1 MSSLGQIEVLLSG
14 AWRGKG
20 FRHFLEL
27 LRSLSSRIEMVLT
40 MLDQNT
46 VIRKRRQDPETWF
59 FFGSLRLIRD
69 PHGRRGAR
77 YCRSVASKT
86 SSLKTV
92 SSSGESATIGSTAAE
107 PDNGH
112 QQCRPRGMR
121 TRSRGQKG

>member
-59 FFGSLRLIRD
+59 FLAVYDLFAILTG
-69 PHGRRGAR
+69 
-77 YCRSVASKT
+77 
-86 SSLKTV
+86 
-92 SSSGESATIGSTAAE
+92 AAE
-107 PDNGH
+107 PGIAGPWL
-112 QQCRPRGMR
+112 QRRV
-121 TRSRGQKG
+121 RSRLSPPAESLQPLVPRRQSRTMVTSNVGHGA